1 MLMGYSIIDLMLDDM
16 ATAYFWPL
24 VRLSQETVFQV
35 SFYDDDISPCHLRSV
50 YFDLIFWFQPRAA
63 TEETELRVSY
73 STL

>member
-1 MLMGYSIIDLMLDDM
+1 MLKGYSIINLMLDDT

-24 VRLSQETVFQV
+24 TRLSQEPVFRV
-35 SFYDDDISPCHLRSV
+35 SFYDDDISPFHLRSV

-63 TEETELRVSY
+63 TEETELRVSF